1 MNIQSH
7 KINEIEIA
15 EIISDKLLI
24 QNTEDALDLLGNAYY
39 QGFDKIIIY
48 QKNLTPGFFNL
59 KNKMAGDILQKF
71 SNYRVHLVIIGDF
84 STFTSQS
91 LKDFIYESNK
101 GNHVNFVGTLNDA
114 LNSLSK
120 QQRNGNRIS
129 NHTIKNGKNL

>member
-48 QKNLTPGFFNL
+48 QKNLTPDFFNL

-91 LKDFIYESNK
+91 LKDFIYESNR
-101 GNHVNFVGTLNDA
+101 GNHVNFVANLDDA

-120 QQRNGNRIS
+120 QQSNGN
-129 NHTIKNGKNL
+129 